1 MDWLFF
7 HIYIQNYI
15 PELPHKNNKKFNKI
29 FTKKKEFYTPMYNI
43 YISINIWEDYLYGNW
58 N

>member
-43 YISINIWEDYLYGNW
+43 YISINIWEDYLYGN
-58 N
+58 